1 MTMGTN
7 WNQPDILS
15 GGPILDLNKVNQG
28 KLVRSNLVQLGSL
41 CEGVKCI
48 IQECLSLILVSVLVG
63 FITRVLEGDPL
74 TSSMGMFD
82 VIFYCNKQCIG
93 VVSLYHWNFHRL
105 KYWCDRLSCRR
116 SVVLSIHVQKSLMC
130 QNFGFIDLRCFPCV
144 LQ

>member
-15 GGPILDLNKVNQG
+15 GGPILDLDKVNQR
-28 KLVRSNLVQLGSL
+28 KLVWFILVQLGSL
-41 CEGVKCI
+41 CEGAKCI

-74 TSSMGMFD
+74 TSSMGMFG
-82 VIFYCNKQCIG
+82 VIFYCNKQCID

-105 KYWCDRLSCRR
+105 KYFYSYIRNGAG
-116 SVVLSIHVQKSLMC
+116 V
-130 QNFGFIDLRCFPCV
+130 IDLAIEEVSYFQSMYRSH
-144 LQ
+144 

>member
-41 CEGVKCI
+41 CEGAKCI

-63 FITRVLEGDPL
+63 FITSRVLEGDPL
-74 TSSMGMFD
+74 TLMGMFL
-82 VIFYCNKQCIG
+82 F
-93 VVSLYHWNFHRL
+93 LL
-105 KYWCDRLSCRR
+105 
-116 SVVLSIHVQKSLMC
+116 
-130 QNFGFIDLRCFPCV
+130 
-144 LQ
+144 